1 MGLHTRIDET
11 IDTVMQHA
19 EVGNLYMN
27 RNIVGAVVGVQP
39 FGGEG
44 LSGTGPKAGGPIY
57 MHKLMQHHAYTQV
70 KPFGTIESLTTVTE
84 SAQLIAF
91 KTWANQQFKNVDFN
105 LSTEANPIG
114 LYTLPGPTGESNQ
127 YAIVPRKVMLCMAEK
142 EQSLIQQFASV
153 YTIGSTPAVLH
164 DDVLILKY
172 LSTMPETLRKSIQI
186 IQNIETDHFD
196 AVLYQGAEQK
206 LMQLQQS
213 IAQRQGPIIGIT
225 HLQVG
230 QPVPMDR
237 LVIERAVSINTAA
250 AGGNASLMTLQ
261 S

>member
-1 MGLHTRIDET
+1 
-11 IDTVMQHA
+11 
-19 EVGNLYMN
+19 
-27 RNIVGAVVGVQP
+27 
-39 FGGEG
+39 
-44 LSGTGPKAGGPIY
+44 
-57 MHKLMQHHAYTQV
+57 
-70 KPFGTIESLTTVTE
+70 
-84 SAQLIAF
+84 
-91 KTWANQQFKNVDFN
+91 
-105 LSTEANPIG
+105 
-114 LYTLPGPTGESNQ
+114 
-127 YAIVPRKVMLCMAEK
+127 
-142 EQSLIQQFASV
+142 
-153 YTIGSTPAVLH
+153 
-164 DDVLILKY
+164 
-172 LSTMPETLRKSIQI
+172 MPETLRKSIQI

-213 IAQRQGPIIGIT
+213 IVQRQGPIIGIT